1 MIRKGQDFGVTGEI
15 AGIYNKNN
23 KNDIA
28 EIVSLAM
35 DAALQTPA
43 NIGVPAVLTS
53 YVDTGVTSVLY
64 APRNA
69 TEIAKEVKYGD
80 WTTSTAVF
88 KVREASGYIAPYGD
102 FSPNGRSDI
111 NYNFPRREQALF
123 QTVMEYGDFEQELS
137 TEAKLNLI
145 ADKQMAAATTI
156 SIAANYFYL
165 FGVAGR
171 EITGLLNDPNLN
183 PAIAAAATG
192 TSSSTNWADKTLLNI
207 YNDIIALFDE
217 LVNQNPNITQ
227 STPLILALSPSSN
240 VQLARSSEYNTSVMD
255 LLNKY
260 FIGGL
265 KIVVLPELEA
275 VNGDKTAYLICP
287 EILGEEV
294 AVTAFSEKF
303 KLFPLVREMSGQ
315 KQKAAFST
323 YGGIIKHPDCIA
335 QMTGI

>member
-1 MIRKGQDFGVTGEI
+1 MIKKGQDFGVTGEI
-15 AGIYNKNN
+15 AGVYNKNN

-69 TEIAKEVKYGD
+69 TEVAKEVQYGT
-80 WTTSTAVF
+80 WTDSTAIF
-88 KVREASGYIAPYGD
+88 KVREASGFVAPYGD
-102 FSPNGRSDI
+102 FSHNGRSDV

-123 QTVMEYGDFEQELS
+123 QTIIEFGDFEQELS

-183 PAIAAAATG
+183 PAVAAAATG
-192 TSSSTNWADKTLLNI
+192 TSSSTKWADKTLLNI
-207 YNDIIALFDE
+207 YDDIIDLFNE
-217 LVNQNPNITQ
+217 LVSQNPNITQ
-227 STPLILALSPSSN
+227 STPMILALSPSSN

-255 LLNKY
+255 LLSKY

-275 VNGDKTAYLICP
+275 TNGDKTAYLICP

-294 AVTAFSEKF
+294 AVTAFGEKF

>member
-1 MIRKGQDFGVTGEI
+1 MIKKGQDFGVTGEI
-15 AGIYNKNN
+15 AGVYNKNN

-69 TEIAKEVKYGD
+69 TEVAKEVQYGT
-80 WTTSTAVF
+80 WTDSTAIF
-88 KVREASGYIAPYGD
+88 KVREASGFVAPYGD
-102 FSPNGRSDI
+102 FSHNGRSDV

-123 QTVMEYGDFEQELS
+123 QTIIEFGDFEQELS

-183 PAIAAAATG
+183 PAVAAAATG
-192 TSSSTNWADKTLLNI
+192 TSSSTKWADKTLLNI
-207 YNDIIALFDE
+207 YDDIIDLFNE
-217 LVNQNPNITQ
+217 LVSQI
-227 STPLILALSPSSN
+227 
-240 VQLARSSEYNTSVMD
+240 
-255 LLNKY
+255 KH
-260 FIGGL
+260 
-265 KIVVLPELEA
+265 
-275 VNGDKTAYLICP
+275 YLIYMM
-287 EILGEEV
+287 ILL
-294 AVTAFSEKF
+294 TY
-303 KLFPLVREMSGQ
+303 LMSL
-315 KQKAAFST
+315 
-323 YGGIIKHPDCIA
+323 
-335 QMTGI
+335 